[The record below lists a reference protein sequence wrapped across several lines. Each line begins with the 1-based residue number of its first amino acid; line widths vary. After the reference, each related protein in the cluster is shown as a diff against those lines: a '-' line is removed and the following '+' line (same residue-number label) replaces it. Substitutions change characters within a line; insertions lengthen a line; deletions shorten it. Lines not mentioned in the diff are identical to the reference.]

1 MKIEI
6 NSRWKYIYRFDFRR
20 KLDEYN
26 RKTSFWDK
34 MFSSIEKFNGKLAI
48 IKTSPLILVKSAPVI

>member
-6 NSRWKYIYRFDFRR
+6 NSRWKYIYHFDFRR